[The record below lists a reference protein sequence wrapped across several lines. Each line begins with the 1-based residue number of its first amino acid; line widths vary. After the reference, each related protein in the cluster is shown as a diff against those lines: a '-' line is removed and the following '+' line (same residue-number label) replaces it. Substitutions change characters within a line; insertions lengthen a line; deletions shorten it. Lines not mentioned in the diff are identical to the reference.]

1 MAVLVLVAARLLGAV
16 TELRV
21 HHEARARE
29 APASGEFDERLCGS
43 RAQSTD
49 PLTFVFE
56 SNGHCRTLQASLVWI
71 ELTQGEQDERRL
83 ELIIDTG
90 DEAGW
95 WEVHTAVGED

>member
-1 MAVLVLVAARLLGAV
+1 MLTADQ
-16 TELRV
+16 
-21 HHEARARE
+21 
-29 APASGEFDERLCGS
+29 PPGEFDERLCGS
-43 RAQSTD
+43 RAQGTD